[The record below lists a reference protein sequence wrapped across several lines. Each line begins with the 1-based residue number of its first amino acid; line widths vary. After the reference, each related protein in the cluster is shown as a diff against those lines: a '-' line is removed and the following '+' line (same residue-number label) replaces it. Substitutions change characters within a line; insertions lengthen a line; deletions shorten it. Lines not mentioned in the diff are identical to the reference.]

1 MGFKAEVLR
10 VLIASPSDVS
20 QERDEIEQAIFK
32 WNTVYSENMQVV
44 LLPARW
50 ENVAPTYRGEDP
62 QQILNE
68 KLVSKCDLL
77 IGVFWKKLGSA
88 TASHPSGTL
97 EEIDLFIQQEKEIM
111 LYFVDKHITMDED
124 FSEIQRVQAYKKEY
138 QAKGLY
144 YKYDI
149 TKIVEHLYTKVTDYK
164 RKSSNVTN
172 ISQGSIVSSVQLF
185 TGDAK
190 NEELLSIESM
200 ILSGDLTDSELLLIK
215 FIMDTEE
222 RYLGSRWKSEQT
234 LAQITEWQ
242 EKESLNN
249 VLCEN
254 YDKALNNL
262 AERGLL
268 EVADYTSEG
277 NPKMYV
283 LPVSKFNQLRKLPD
297 DVKTIIMRVVF
308 GYIEFPF

>member
-1 MGFKAEVLR
+1 MYFG
-10 VLIASPSDVS
+10 
-20 QERDEIEQAIFK
+20 
-32 WNTVYSENMQVV
+32 
-44 LLPARW
+44 
-50 ENVAPTYRGEDP
+50 
-62 QQILNE
+62 
-68 KLVSKCDLL
+68 
-77 IGVFWKKLGSA
+77 KKLGSA

-185 TGDAK
+185 TGDVK

-200 ILSGDLTDSELLLIK
+200 ILSGDLTDGELLLIK

-222 RYLGSRWKSEQT
+222 RYLGSRWESEQT
-234 LAQITEWQ
+234 LAQIAEWQ

-254 YDKALNNL
+254 YDKALINL
-262 AERGLL
+262 VERGLL

-277 NPKMYV
+277 NPKLYV
-283 LPVSKFNQLRKLPD
+283 LPVSKFNQLRKLSD
-297 DVKTIIMRVVF
+297 DVKRIIMRVVF

>member
-124 FSEIQRVQAYKKEY
+124 FS
-138 QAKGLY
+138 KGLY

-185 TGDAK
+185 TGDVK

-200 ILSGDLTDSELLLIK
+200 ILSGDLTDGELLLIK

-222 RYLGSRWKSEQT
+222 RYLGSRWESEQT
-234 LAQITEWQ
+234 LAQIAEWQ

-254 YDKALNNL
+254 YDKALINL
-262 AERGLL
+262 VERGLL

-277 NPKMYV
+277 NPKLYV
-283 LPVSKFNQLRKLPD
+283 LPVSKFNQLRKLSD
-297 DVKTIIMRVVF
+297 DVKRIIMRVVF

>member
-164 RKSSNVTN
+164 RKSSDVTN
-172 ISQGSIVSSVQLF
+172 ISQESSVSFGPLS
-185 TGDAK
+185 TGDIK

-200 ILSGDLTDSELLLIK
+200 ILSGVLTDSELLLIK

-222 RYLGSRWKSEQT
+222 RYLGSRLKSEHT
-234 LAQITEWQ
+234 LAQIKEWQ
-242 EKESLNN
+242 IKGYVKE
-249 VLCEN
+249 VLSDN
-254 YDKALNNL
+254 YDKALMNL
-262 AERGLL
+262 VERGLL
-268 EVADYTSEG
+268 GVAEYTSEG
-277 NPKMYV
+277 NPKTYM
-283 LPVSKFNQLRKLPD
+283 LPLSKLDQLRMLSD
-297 DVKTIIMRVVF
+297 DVKGIITQVELDYV
-308 GYIEFPF
+308 ELPF